1 MEHLFSYGTLQMEWV
16 QLETFSRKLEGHAD
30 CLTGYKLSY
39 ITIDDEEVIALS
51 GTAEHPIITH
61 THNPADRIE
70 GMVFAITE
78 AELQQADD
86 YEVSGY
92 KRINVT
98 LESGTNAWVY
108 VSV

>member
-1 MEHLFSYGTLQMEWV
+1 MEHLFSYGTLQLEWV

-30 CLTGYKLSY
+30 CLTGYKLAY
-39 ITIDDEEVIALS
+39 IAIQDEEVIALS

-70 GMVFAITE
+70 GTVFELTAT
-78 AELQQADD
+78 ELQQADD

-92 KRINVT
+92 KRIKVI